1 MSDFRIL
8 SDRVLTSPQILPADI
23 ADAQAQGV
31 TLVINNRP
39 DGEEAGQP
47 EGAEIEAAARA
58 AGLDYLA
65 IPVSGAGMSAPQV
78 AAMAEARR
86 RQMARFWPS
95 AVAEHVQRCCG
106 RWRRRKVG
114 ATRKRSPPQ
123 LPLPVTMSA
132 RCARRWICWQG
143 KRGAEPPRYRADLI
157 CDSRAVDHG
166 PPTARRSDNSRRAM
180 RRIPHALRHA
190 IRGW

>member
-1 MSDFRIL
+1 MSDFRTL
-8 SDRVLTSPQILPADI
+8 SDRVLASPQILPADI

-78 AAMAEARR
+78 AAMAEALAGADGKVLAFCRSGTR
-86 RQMARFWPS
+86 STLLWSLAQAQGGRDPEDIAAAAAAAGYDVSPVRPAMDMLAGQAR
-95 AVAEHVQRCCG
+95 G
-106 RWRRRKVG
+106 
-114 ATRKRSPPQ
+114 
-123 LPLPVTMSA
+123 
-132 RCARRWICWQG
+132 
-143 KRGAEPPRYRADLI
+143 
-157 CDSRAVDHG
+157 
-166 PPTARRSDNSRRAM
+166 
-180 RRIPHALRHA
+180 
-190 IRGW
+190 